1 MALYV
6 GIDLHSRNGLVM
18 IIDQDRNRVKKA
30 RLRNEPELYL
40 RFLKPFQEEIVGI
53 VIESTFNWYW
63 LVDLLMDAGYRVHL
77 ANPAAIQ
84 KYKGLK
90 HADDTHDATWLA
102 EILILGVLK
111 EGYIYPKEQR
121 PIRDLL
127 RKRSQLVH
135 IRTALLISL
144 KNTLTRNGNGC
155 IRSDKLK
162 SYKEDHVTPLLEWNE
177 DLLLSG
183 IVTKESIDFFG
194 QKIKAIEKTILSRV
208 KLKPEYKSL
217 LTIPGVGKIL
227 ALTIMLETGEI
238 QRFPQVG
245 NYASYCRKVP
255 TSWTSDGKQKGHG
268 NKKNGNKYLAW
279 AFSEAAE
286 LSRRYDQACCA
297 FFDRKRSKKNRM
309 VAHQALANK
318 LARAAFYIMRDTV
331 PFQSE
336 KLFGKKQDRGGEPVK
351 GLVSN
356 PQDLIGNRS
365 GH

>member
-1 MALYV
+1 MKLYA
-6 GIDLHSRNGLVM
+6 GIDLHSSNCYIGIINEQLEKVFGKRVKNYLPR
-18 IIDQDRNRVKKA
+18 IIDCLAPYKKD
-30 RLRNEPELYL
+30 L
-40 RFLKPFQEEIVGI
+40 QGV
-53 VIESTFNWYW
+53 VVESTYNWYW
-63 LVDLLMDAGYRVHL
+63 LVDGLQEQGYTVHL